1 LEVAPL
7 KAETLPSRLGDWHAN
22 LLHLERSKCVP
33 FTQDQTLYSLF
44 VPGLKK
50 RDFEQ
55 LEEIFRQHLF
65 RSLLQKEFE
74 PFQVE
79 PILTDYQTIQFAKT
93 TSRSVLGS
101 MNDIAFRLKYQ
112 IPAMGGLS
120 HLNLDALT
128 REMNRVPLS
137 AINYRYS
144 IDALKSRL
152 EPPPE

>member
-1 LEVAPL
+1 LV
-7 KAETLPSRLGDWHAN
+7 
-22 LLHLERSKCVP
+22 
-33 FTQDQTLYSLF
+33 
-44 VPGLKK
+44 VPGLKQ

-65 RSLLQKEFE
+65 RSLIQEGFA
-74 PFQVE
+74 PSQIE
-79 PILTDYQTIQFAKT
+79 PILIDSQPIQFAKT

-128 REMNRVPLS
+128 QKLNRVPLS

-152 EPPPE
+152 EPPPG